1 MKYLGVD
8 INKYTNHIN
17 SRRTATNHTM
27 AKLINQDI
35 IQAAIH
41 PGCYSN
47 LPGYLYKMQ
56 AIDAGQKS

>member
-35 IQAAIH
+35 I
-41 PGCYSN
+41 
-47 LPGYLYKMQ
+47 
-56 AIDAGQKS
+56 